1 MAIAAQAHSPLLSP
15 AQIVALAHERQRSYG
30 WRDSWYDRLR
40 GYYFGQDSS
49 AGRNYDPPILAMNS
63 QGRPLMRPFEVGG
76 SIESKRSYS
85 SMRLAPIIDDYMA
98 IKGKMPS
105 SRVPPPKGEQGEEK
119 AMLLTKYLYSTHEL
133 SGMDRQ
139 QAEAAFW
146 LSMLGD
152 ACYLLEP
159 VNPNHR
165 PGRPAPDSWRVV
177 WSVINPRSAY
187 PSFYRG
193 YKRFMVYDLLTV
205 QEWSVYDL
213 NVTFG
218 DFGIKLSEDC
228 DAEDKAVITY
238 ISPYQRTTVIGT
250 REPKRGPHIE
260 WDLGFCPASWAY
272 NKVPGKMGMADI
284 QHSLTQQDFLDFLLS
299 VMADGIVH
307 MTYPIVGIKDA
318 QNVGTEQ
325 FQQGPGAPPV
335 NLQATG
341 DIIVR
346 STQGDIKAAMEMVQQ
361 TLQDITSGTG
371 SSQVRQTG
379 DMHSSITTGRAVH
392 AVQGPQSTRID
403 LWQQMMGAVIQNL
416 NSMTLEMQERAP
428 YLKDFDEDLF
438 GNFRGRSFQVRMN
451 AASDINGW
459 YRNSVRWESLIGMNV
474 QQKLSVAYEG
484 LAAKMWDRAYA
495 REMVGVDDPLEMD
508 SHIEQDMLTDARI
521 QADVQKI
528 MGAEQGQGGAQP
540 PGGGGPQGAAP
551 APAGQG
557 ASAQSSGG
565 PAPVPQPI
573 MRPPNMLQQQMA
585 GPIPPPPARGS
596 GIEQFRLVLTGI
608 AGDLKGEV
616 YAVGDLAIDGTSE
629 MPQFAITDSR
639 DYTKVLRTV
648 RLVNPKAK
656 AAQKD
661 RSKLGAEA
669 LRLA

>member
-1 MAIAAQAHSPLLSP
+1 VAAIAPQASSPALSP
-15 AQIVALAHERQRSYG
+15 GQIVALAQARQREYA

-40 GYYFGQDSS
+40 GYYFDAGSG
-49 AGRNYDPPILAMNS
+49 AGRGYDPPILAMNS
-63 QGRPLMRPFEVGG
+63 QGRPLLRPFEVGG

-85 SMRLAPIIDDYMA
+85 SKRLAPIIDDYMA
-98 IKGKMPS
+98 IKGKMPAT
-105 SRVPPPKGEQGEEK
+105 RVPPPKGEQGEEK
-119 AMLLTKYLYSTHEL
+119 AMLLTQYLYSTHEL

-139 QAEAAFW
+139 QAEAAFN

-152 ACYLLEP
+152 ACYMLEP

-165 PGRPAPDSWRVV
+165 PGRPSPHSWRVV
-177 WSVINPRSAY
+177 WTVVNPRSAY

-193 YKRFMVYDLLTV
+193 YKRFMVYDLVTI

-213 NVTFG
+213 NVTFK
-218 DFGIKLSEDC
+218 DFGVRVSEDS
-228 DAEDKAVITY
+228 DPEDRAVITY
-238 ISPYQRTTVIGT
+238 LSPYQRTTVIGT

-284 QHSLTQQDFLDFLLS
+284 QHSLNQEDFLDFLLS

-318 QNVGTEQ
+318 NNVGTEQ

-335 NLQATG
+335 QLQSTG

-361 TLQDITSGTG
+361 TLEDITSGTG
-371 SSQVRQTG
+371 SSEVRQTG
-379 DMHSSITTGRAVH
+379 QMHSSITTGRAVH

-428 YLKDFDEDLF
+428 HLADFDEDLF
-438 GNFRGRSFQVRMN
+438 GNFRGRSFQIRMS
-451 AASDINGW
+451 AAKDIDGW
-459 YRNSVRWESLIGMNV
+459 YRNTVRWESLVGMNL
-474 QQKLSVAYEG
+474 QQKLSVAFEG
-484 LAAKMWDRAYA
+484 LQAKLWDRATA

-508 SHIEQDMLTDARI
+508 EHIERDMLSDARI
-521 QADVQKI
+521 QSDVEKI
-528 MGAEQGQGGAQP
+528 MGQQQGQGGGTP
-540 PGGGGPQGAAP
+540 PGAP
-551 APAGQG
+551 SSAPSGES
-557 ASAQSSGG
+557 ASAQSGG
-565 PAPVPQPI
+565 PAPPPQPI
-573 MRPPNMLQQQMA
+573 MRPPNMLQQKMQQGGM
-585 GPIPPPPARGS
+585 PPPPPAPAGS
-596 GIEQFRLVLTGI
+596 SVDQFRLVLVSI
-608 AGDLKGEV
+608 AGELKGEV
-616 YAVGDLAIDGTSE
+616 FAVGDLAITGSSP

-648 RLVNPKAK
+648 RLVNPRAK

-661 RSKLGAEA
+661 ESKLGVEA
-669 LRLA
+669 VRVA